1 MEPSGADKGF
11 FQQSP
16 TLDNQFYDETYQ
28 RCFRCMSRK
37 TTTSTPRSN
46 RLWTTV
52 FLPEDVVSA
61 TEAEVAALGQEVI
74 SDQVFSWITD
84 AERNTPYL
92 KGSGRDAF
100 GKWTGELVTGE
111 GWRQLQNFGI
121 AKG

>member
-1 MEPSGADKGF
+1 MYAH
-11 FQQSP
+11 Q
-16 TLDNQFYDETYQ
+16 DN
-28 RCFRCMSRK
+28 
-37 TTTSTPRSN
+37 TSTPRSN
-46 RLWTTV
+46 RLWINTV

-74 SDQVFSWITD
+74 SDRVFSWITD

-111 GWRQLQNFGI
+111 GWRQLQSFGI